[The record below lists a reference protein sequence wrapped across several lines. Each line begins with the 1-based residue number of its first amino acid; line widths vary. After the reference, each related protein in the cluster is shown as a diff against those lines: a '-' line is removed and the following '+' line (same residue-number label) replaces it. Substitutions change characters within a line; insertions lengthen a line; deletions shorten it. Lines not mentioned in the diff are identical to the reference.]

1 MRHFALLIAAA
12 LLMLAPQALRAHDYE
27 DATMRFTVPDDYT
40 YQAFNNET
48 QGITG
53 FTAEKAGVQ
62 TTLFRFSTN
71 QRIDRSSCLS
81 QRDDKWLP
89 SLAKLPLISQ
99 STPLW
104 KRYDKVSDYR
114 TDKGYLRV
122 YRYVDRKGIGFLVA
136 ESKDADWEHADRIAS
151 GQRYKVTA
159 GYLLDRGWY
168 LLSKLL
174 GYLALAFAGLYV
186 IFALREN
193 ARNTRMWTVLLLIA
207 IAGGL
212 LIWFEP
218 FFGRKLWMIVTA
230 ITLGVCVS
238 AFDGPDSDSSGDD
251 GDSGGGYDGTG
262 TTIHYDV

>member
-1 MRHFALLIAAA
+1 MRHFALPIATA
-12 LLMLAPQALRAHDYE
+12 LLLLAPQVLRAHDYE

-40 YQAFNNET
+40 YQTFNNEA

-53 FTAEKAGVQ
+53 FTAEKEGVKI
-62 TTLFRFSTN
+62 TLFRISTD
-71 QRIDRSSCLS
+71 QWIDRPKCLL
-81 QRDDKWLP
+81 QRDDKWFP

-104 KRYDKVSDYR
+104 ERYDKVSDYR

-122 YRYVDRKGIGFLVA
+122 YRYVDGKGIGFLVA

-151 GQRYKVTA
+151 SQRYKVTVI
-159 GYLLDRGWY
+159 YLLDRGWY

-174 GYLALAFAGLYV
+174 GYIALAFAGVGAIY
-186 IFALREN
+186 ALREN
-193 ARNTRMWTVLLLIA
+193 ARNTRMWMVLLLIA

-218 FFGRKLWMIVTA
+218 FFGRKLWMIITA
-230 ITLGVCVS
+230 VALVICVFS
-238 AFDGPDSDSSGDD
+238 FNGMDSSDSDDPGSD
-251 GDSGGGYDGTG
+251 YDGTG
-262 TTIHYDV
+262 TTIRYDV

>member
-1 MRHFALLIAAA
+1 MRHFALLIATA

-40 YQAFNNET
+40 YQTFNNEA

-53 FTAEKAGVQ
+53 FTAEKEGVQ
-62 TTLFRFSTN
+62 ITLFRISTD
-71 QRIDRSSCLS
+71 QWIDRPRCLL
-81 QRDDKWLP
+81 QRDDKWFP

-104 KRYDKVSDYR
+104 ERYDKVSDYR

-122 YRYVDRKGIGFLVA
+122 YRYVDGKGIGFLVA

-151 GQRYKVTA
+151 SQRYKVTVV
-159 GYLLDRGWY
+159 YLLDRGWY

-174 GYLALAFAGLYV
+174 GYLALALAGWCAIY
-186 IFALREN
+186 ALREN
-193 ARNTRMWTVLLLIA
+193 ARNTRMWMVLLLIA

-218 FFGRKLWMIVTA
+218 FFGRKLWMIITA
-230 ITLGVCVS
+230 AALVVCIFS
-238 AFDGPDSDSSGDD
+238 LDGMDSPDDPGSD
-251 GDSGGGYDGTG
+251 YDGTG
-262 TTIHYDV
+262 TTIRYDV

>member
-1 MRHFALLIAAA
+1 MKHFALLIAAA
-12 LLMLAPQALRAHDYE
+12 LLVLAPQALRAHDYE

-40 YQAFNNET
+40 YQPLDDTT

-53 FTAEKAGVQ
+53 FTAEKDGVK
-62 TTLFRFSTN
+62 TTLFRFSTD

-81 QRDDKWLP
+81 QRDDQWLP

-122 YRYVDRKGIGFLVA
+122 YRYVDRKGLGFLIA
-136 ESKDADWEHADRIAS
+136 ESPQPEWEAAERIAS
-151 GQRYKVTA
+151 GQRYEITA

-174 GYLALAFAGLYV
+174 GYLVLALAALYV
-186 IFALREN
+186 FYALREN

-218 FFGRKLWMIVTA
+218 FFGRKLWMIITA
-230 ITLGVCVS
+230 ISLGVCVS
-238 AFDGPDSDSSGDD
+238 SFDGPDSDSSGDD
-251 GDSGGGYDGTG
+251 GDTGGGYDGTG